1 MTYVIVGDK
10 KDDGTYQ
17 ETYPKAKY
25 AQKEQFNKPNNYSQ
39 KSSGYDI
46 KGVEVG
52 HAINN
57 AVNMICAGV
66 TFINV
71 DSDLPSGQKIKEYEI
86 EISEDEYLQF
96 ETNFFDVNNTNK
108 NLIIDLLDKNN
119 IKHEALKDLLIGE
132 LSWKKLI
139 NGLYYRLTSV
149 SNLEVDEIIKK
160 NPEITNEQAKNL
172 VIQRQLDLQSSKML
186 RDMMNEATIEYK

>member
-1 MTYVIVGDK
+1 MSISNWEDAK
-10 KDDGTYQ
+10 KRSNYH
-17 ETYPKAKY
+17 
-25 AQKEQFNKPNNYSQ
+25 FNN
-39 KSSGYDI
+39 DI
-46 KGVEVG
+46 
-52 HAINN
+52 I
-57 AVNMICAGV
+57 
-66 TFINV
+66 
-71 DSDLPSGQKIKEYEI
+71 
-86 EISEDEYLQF
+86 
-96 ETNFFDVNNTNK
+96 
-108 NLIIDLLDKNN
+108 DKNN
-119 IKHEALKDLLIGE
+119 IKHEALKDLLFGD